1 MFTSKPKNFT
11 YECLVYPPLIGDSTP
26 EKACNPSVCPC
37 SLLDT
42 TSEAPYII
50 QVDKLFF
57 KKLKNKVEKPMTF
70 IVFSSSQ
77 TILSGKYDSNVKEQY
92 QFFIETLLKHKERIV
107 ERIDK

>member
-11 YECLVYPPLIGDSTP
+11 YDCLVFPLIEPSSSLKTCDS
-26 EKACNPSVCPC
+26 SVCPC
-37 SLLDT
+37 DLLDNA
-42 TSEAPYII
+42 SAAPYII

-57 KKLKNKVEKPMTF
+57 KKAKNKPEKPMTF

-92 QFFIETLLKHKERIV
+92 QFFIETLLKYKDRIV
-107 ERIDK
+107 ERLEQ